1 MEADFPNAALVSN
14 DHDLWFY
21 LIQLSDMKVRA
32 GAETEPVRGGRAPV
46 CMCVCVCV
54 CVCFSV
60 CVVFN
65 ACDVSS
71 PCGVFSS
78 VKQIRCAP
86 CVGSGRVS
94 V

>member
-54 CVCFSV
+54 CVLLGL
-60 CVVFN
+60 
-65 ACDVSS
+65 
-71 PCGVFSS
+71 CGV
-78 VKQIRCAP
+78 QCLRCFFAVW
-86 CVGSGRVS
+86 CLVECKTNTMCTVCW
-94 V
+94 

>member
-32 GAETEPVRGGRAPV
+32 ETEAVRGGRAPV

-54 CVCFSV
+54 CFSD

-71 PCGVFSS
+71 PCGVLSS